1 MQCRHRIALRPQ
13 YRWTDQKIEVHVLC
27 CVLALLLSSLLQREL
42 QRQVV
47 ERTPDELFD
56 QLGGIREVELIYPPR
71 DKRGKTHAT
80 RIVSEMPPEQRTLY
94 EALKLD
100 RHVPI

>member
-1 MQCRHRIALRPQ
+1 M
-13 YRWTDQKIEVHVLC
+13 
-27 CVLALLLSSLLQREL
+27 
-42 QRQVV
+42 
-47 ERTPDELFD
+47 
-56 QLGGIREVELIYPPR
+56 ELIYPPR